1 MPKSKAVSSTSLPR
15 SPAPDKLTHAARVLR
30 IHELLNTRPYV
41 TIKQLRETFG
51 VSRKTVYNDLAA
63 LEAAH
68 IPIQNLHPPGEEAR
82 WMLEPAAKRHQITLG
97 KGQVLPFGLAL
108 NALSFLAGTEI
119 HEQLKTILG
128 RLMMGATPQTKNQ
141 LEALS
146 RKALVVPFGPKLYGA
161 KAEILDDLLTALL
174 YDRQIEILYRPP
186 WAKRARKHLLEPLS
200 LALHR
205 EALYLIADAPKSGHR
220 ITFAVDRIA
229 RTEVL
234 KETFDYPDDYD
245 PDASFSQAFGVIDG
259 EEEEVSIVFDADQAA
274 YITER
279 QWHPTQ
285 RFETLADGR
294 VRMTMTVNGTFE
306 VMLWLVGHSGTFEV
320 EAPAKLRKIVRKHL
334 SRGLK
339 RHKGRAK
346 NAKST
351 KIAKSAKKNEYGARG
366 SAGG

>member
-1 MPKSKAVSSTSLPR
+1 MPKSKAVPSSSVP
-15 SPAPDKLTHAARVLR
+15 SSSAPHRLTHASRVLR

-41 TIKQLRETFG
+41 TIKQLQETFG

-63 LEAAH
+63 LQAAH
-68 IPIQNLHPPGEEAR
+68 IPIQNLQRPGEEAR
-82 WMLEPAAKRHQITLG
+82 WMLAPEAKRHQLTLG

-119 HEQLKTILG
+119 HEQLEKILG
-128 RLMMGATPQTKNQ
+128 KLMEGATPQTKKQ
-141 LEALS
+141 IGTLS

-161 KAEILDDLLTALL
+161 KAEILDDIMTALL

-186 WAKRARKHLLEPLS
+186 WAKRARRHLIEPLS

-220 ITFAVDRIA
+220 ITFAVDRIIQTNE
-229 RTEVL
+229 R
-234 KETFDYPDDYD
+234 KETFPYPDDYD
-245 PDASFSQAFGVIDG
+245 PDTSFSQAFGVIDG
-259 EEEEVSIVFDADQAA
+259 EEEHVSIVFDGNQAA

-294 VRMTMTVNGTFE
+294 VRMTMTVSGTFE
-306 VMLWLVGHSGTFEV
+306 VLLWLVGHSGTFEV
-320 EAPAKLRKIVRKHL
+320 EAPAKLRKLVRKSL
-334 SRGLK
+334 ARGLR
-339 RHKGRAK
+339 RHKGRGKSAK
-346 NAKST
+346 NAK
-351 KIAKSAKKNEYGARG
+351 KSG
-366 SAGG
+366 